1 MGDASMLYKKL
12 QQKLGVNEAAV
23 DYIVIKDGS
32 TGTSKY
38 HALVTKFRGEK
49 TVVVPLADD
58 YKVQSILGVKA
69 DSPNSYANNA
79 EKSFMLYQLI
89 WEPLEEQLKGINFV
103 NVSSAGDLEQVAFGA
118 LQDRGEKT
126 LADKYDLH
134 FYSSMRDYINQ
145 GPKRTGNKTV
155 AFFGGAEF
163 GANGDIAY
171 MPSTKDEVNTFQTI
185 CAAKGW
191 TVDSNVGTE
200 ATETKAKMKEG
211 ESAPAILHLATP
223 VYLNDDAAK
232 VGMALNNA
240 NTAITSG
247 SVSTFADD
255 GMLTGKE
262 VAAMD
267 LKKTNLVILS
277 ATETGSNGIG
287 AIHQAFKAAGV
298 DAVLFSQW
306 KTPDKQTQE
315 LLTLFYI
322 YHLTGMSPQKALT
335 TARKEIKALYP
346 SPYYWAG
353 FMIME

>member
-1 MGDASMLYKKL
+1 
-12 QQKLGVNEAAV
+12 
-23 DYIVIKDGS
+23 
-32 TGTSKY
+32 
-38 HALVTKFRGEK
+38 
-49 TVVVPLADD
+49 
-58 YKVQSILGVKA
+58 
-69 DSPNSYANNA
+69 
-79 EKSFMLYQLI
+79 
-89 WEPLEEQLKGINFV
+89 
-103 NVSSAGDLEQVAFGA
+103 
-118 LQDRGEKT
+118 
-126 LADKYDLH
+126 
-134 FYSSMRDYINQ
+134 
-145 GPKRTGNKTV
+145 
-155 AFFGGAEF
+155 
-163 GANGDIAY
+163 

-211 ESAPAILHLATP
+211 GSAPAILHLATP

-287 AIHQAFKAAGV
+287 AMHQAFKAAGV

-322 YHLTGMSPQKALT
+322 YHLTGMSPHKALT
-335 TARKEIKALYP
+335 TAQKEIKALYP